1 MSYRERGRKVVRKT
15 RKKTATK
22 LYKSAY
28 TDASVTSLGTY
39 SSTRN

>member
-1 MSYRERGRKVVRKT
+1 MSYRLRGGKEVRKT

-28 TDASVTSLGTY
+28 TIASVTSFGTC